1 MKTIRCTLQFGGS
14 IVHTIYHQ
22 LDDGVSLTR
31 LRDQLEGNTV
41 VLKMDSVEGEP
52 DYKALY
58 RESERERKELG
69 RQLADALKRLNE
81 VQAEDKPCFGVFHIG
96 E

>member
-22 LDDGVSLTR
+22 VEDGANLTR

-41 VLKMDSVEGEP
+41 VLKMQEADEP
-52 DYKALY
+52 DYKALWK
-58 RESERERKELG
+58 ESEAQRKELG
-69 RQLADALKRLNE
+69 RQLADALKKLNAATVDE
-81 VQAEDKPCFGVFHIG
+81 KPCFGVFHP
-96 E
+96 